1 MSAFDTAFHYRPGDH
16 DSDLFHLRRQDK
28 GLYDYLVGLITSR
41 MEKSAFAN
49 VTPGEDFV
57 RAIRP
62 ASRGYGYMEKDGR
75 PFNCNVFGEI
85 LGPRHGTLMSARYNH
100 FPGEDRFNPI
110 PLKDSNRSTKGI
122 IVIGCPSLSSP
133 ALTDAWHNQLTTA
146 VELREYDAKW
156 ERETNSVPRAGAKE
170 FVKNTNHPKD
180 PDVAPDCMVLTGPP
194 MYMVPPQ
201 GTQSA
206 PPKTSDTRVSA
217 RDNMK
222 KRRIGSSG
230 ESVSVKNETSG
241 PLTSTDVVAPSN
253 ASNASGSVVAAPSTA
268 TSLKV
273 YPSGDQ
279 IFVGATYEPYLQHD
293 YGGKSFDQVHARL
306 VQPDFRDVSQRL
318 ICPWDFYDKLRPGTL
333 IMANVDI
340 SVFVM
345 DGRKA
350 RMMPIYHANIL
361 SLRVLGESDVPVDKP
376 RPYQTPSVV
385 PSGPSGESFNNFEIP
400 DFQGTTGET
409 RSSTLPDFQGTTGE
423 TRSSTPLTSWPGT
436 PTLTTEESVSA
447 AGTSSGSSSDTI
459 EENVSTTQEE
469 QNEDTMMFGE
479 DVLVNYDI
487 LDTELDS
494 SPATVTRRG
503 KGKGKKAVH

>member
-1 MSAFDTAFHYRPGDH
+1 MSAFDTAFHYRPNDY
-16 DSDLFHLRRQDK
+16 DSLLFHLRRQEN
-28 GLYDYLVGLITSR
+28 GLYDYVVRLITSR
-41 MEKSAFAN
+41 MEKSALAN

-146 VELREYDAKW
+146 VELRDYDAKW

-170 FVKNTNHPKD
+170 FVKNTHHPKD

-194 MYMVPPQ
+194 MYTVPPQ

-206 PPKTSDTRVSA
+206 PTKNSPSEPRVSA

-230 ESVSVKNETSG
+230 ESVSVKNEPSG
-241 PLTSTDVVAPSN
+241 PSTSTGVVPPSNGSN
-253 ASNASGSVVAAPSTA
+253 ASRSVTAATSTT

-279 IFVGATYEPYLQHD
+279 IFVGATYEPHLQHD

-333 IMANVDI
+333 IMANIDI

-350 RMMPIYHANIL
+350 SMMPIYHANIL

-409 RSSTLPDFQGTTGE
+409 RSSTPLSSLPA
-423 TRSSTPLTSWPGT
+423 T
-436 PTLTTEESVSA
+436 PTLTIEESVSA
-447 AGTSSGSSSDTI
+447 PGTSSGSSSDTI
-459 EENVSTTQEE
+459 EENISATQEE
-469 QNEDTMMFGE
+469 QNEDIMMFGE
-479 DVLVNYDI
+479 DVLVNYDVA
-487 LDTELDS
+487 DTELDT
-494 SPATVTRRG
+494 SPATVTRKG

>member
-1 MSAFDTAFHYRPGDH
+1 MSAFDTAFHYRPDDY
-16 DSDLFHLRRQDK
+16 DSPLFHLRRQDN
-28 GLYDYLVGLITSR
+28 GLYDYLVRLITSR
-41 MEKSAFAN
+41 MEKSALAN

-110 PLKDSNRSTKGI
+110 PLKDTNRSTKGI

-146 VELREYDAKW
+146 VQLRDYDAKW
-156 ERETNSVPRAGAKE
+156 ERETSSVPRAGAKE

-206 PPKTSDTRVSA
+206 PPKNSPSETRVGA

-230 ESVSVKNETSG
+230 ESVSVKNEPSS
-241 PLTSTDVVAPSN
+241 PSTSTDVVAPANGSN
-253 ASNASGSVVAAPSTA
+253 APRSVTAAASTT

-279 IFVGATYEPYLQHD
+279 IFVGATYEPQLQHD
-293 YGGKSFDQVHARL
+293 YGGRSFDQVHARL
-306 VQPDFRDVSQRL
+306 VQPDFRDVAQRL

-333 IMANVDI
+333 IMANIDI

-345 DGRKA
+345 DGRK
-350 RMMPIYHANIL
+350 IYHANIL

-409 RSSTLPDFQGTTGE
+409 RSST
-423 TRSSTPLTSWPGT
+423 PLTSLPAT
-436 PTLTTEESVSA
+436 PTLTIEETVSA
-447 AGTSSGSSSDTI
+447 PGTSSGSSSDTI

-469 QNEDTMMFGE
+469 QNEDIMMFGE
-479 DVLVNYDI
+479 DVFVNYDI

-494 SPATVTRRG
+494 SPPTVTRKG